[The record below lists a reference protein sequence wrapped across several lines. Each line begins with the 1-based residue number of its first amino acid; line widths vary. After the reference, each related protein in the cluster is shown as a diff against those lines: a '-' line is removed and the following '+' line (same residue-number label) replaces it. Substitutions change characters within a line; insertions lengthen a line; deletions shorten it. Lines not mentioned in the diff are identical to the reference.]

1 MMRLRIALWIAV
13 AVALFGLGALSMS
26 GLSFLLGLALLPLVG
41 IPFEGP
47 LGLREL
53 HPLARLGV
61 NGALGALFICL
72 EMLLLT
78 LLGLQ
83 SPIGLFVAPVLVLLA
98 MSRRP
103 QAPGAVRRLAL
114 VARGPLV
121 VSVLA
126 IAVVAYA
133 AGTARATSAD
143 LLLFWGA
150 KGQRFAQA
158 GLIDTAFLRDP
169 SHFLMHTDYPPLL
182 PCLYAWACLL
192 AGRFAWGASLLSL
205 PLWLTLTAVTFFGF
219 ARPAIGGRRAGE
231 LTALLTAL
239 LGFLMV
245 TTQMA
250 GNADGLLIYFET
262 LALSAFLFAGDR
274 FAGRI
279 ATAIGLAGATLV
291 KVEGTVFCGCFLIAC
306 VLTTRAP
313 RRWRTAFVIGVLP
326 LLLLGIWVAFCRWN
340 GLVDVYDIGRHRHVS
355 LSYLP
360 GVLRAVAA
368 EASYGVWYAPWIA
381 LSALLVG
388 GGRSR
393 ILRMPLLA
401 ASGFVA
407 FMIYMYATL
416 PADPREWI
424 GWSAG
429 RLLVTPLLCCFV
441 GFIERGRC
449 ERLRCGTP
457 AFSP

>member
-1 MMRLRIALWIAV
+1 V
-13 AVALFGLGALSMS
+13 
-26 GLSFLLGLALLPLVG
+26 
-41 IPFEGP
+41 
-47 LGLREL
+47 
-53 HPLARLGV
+53 
-61 NGALGALFICL
+61 
-72 EMLLLT
+72 
-78 LLGLQ
+78 
-83 SPIGLFVAPVLVLLA
+83 IGN
-98 MSRRP
+98 
-103 QAPGAVRRLAL
+103 
-114 VARGPLV
+114 
-121 VSVLA
+121 
-126 IAVVAYA
+126 
-133 AGTARATSAD
+133 
-143 LLLFWGA
+143 
-150 KGQRFAQA
+150 
-158 GLIDTAFLRDP
+158 
-169 SHFLMHTDYPPLL
+169 
-182 PCLYAWACLL
+182 
-192 AGRFAWGASLLSL
+192 
-205 PLWLTLTAVTFFGF
+205 
-219 ARPAIGGRRAGE
+219 RRAGE

-239 LGFLMV
+239 LGFVMV

-416 PADPREWI
+416 SADPREWI

-429 RLLVTPLLCCFV
+429 RLLVTPLLCCFI
-441 GFIERGRC
+441 GLIERPPESCSFMSRGISCALQRPHPGPLPGG
-449 ERLRCGTP
+449 EGGMLKTPVRDAGILTVKAAPAPRLFAAETLP
-457 AFSP
+457 P